1 MNTEQKIIV
10 FNELSQTWENTTL
23 EELAMR
29 DEETLKICV
38 LKADGTPGEQLIY
51 GEFVKNSLTIVKP
64 SKQKKKTIIEKSP
77 LYEEHLRVKQEEQK
91 ADNNK
96 NIVHLSPELE
106 SLLSTTCR
114 TLIMFL
120 HLGYYAP
127 AIYLSLV
134 GDSLL
139 PIIFAIII
147 HAVLSLLVNAL
158 FQKK

>member
-10 FNELSQTWENTTL
+10 FNELAQTWENTTL

-29 DEETLKICV
+29 DEEALKICI
-38 LKADGTPGEQLIY
+38 LNADGTPGEQLTY
-51 GEFVKNSLTIVKP
+51 GEFLKNSLTPVKP

-77 LYEEHLRVKQEEQK
+77 LYEEHLRLKREEQK
-91 ADNNK
+91 AVDNK

-127 AIYLSLV
+127 AIYLSIV
-134 GDSLL
+134 GNSLL
-139 PIIFAIII
+139 PIVFAIII
-147 HAVLSLLVNAL
+147 HAVLSLLVNEF

>member
-23 EELAMR
+23 EELAVR
-29 DEETLKICV
+29 NEETLKICF
-38 LKADGTPGEQLIY
+38 LKADGTPGEQLTY
-51 GEFVKNSLTIVKP
+51 GEFLRNSVTPVKHG
-64 SKQKKKTIIEKSP
+64 KQKKQTIIEKSP
-77 LYEEHLRVKQEEQK
+77 LYEEYLKLKQAEQK
-91 ADNNK
+91 AVDNK

-114 TLIMFL
+114 TLLMFL

-127 AIYLSLV
+127 AIYLSVV

-139 PIIFAIII
+139 PIIFAVII
-147 HAVLSLLVNAL
+147 HAVLSLIFNA
-158 FQKK
+158 FFSKK